1 MSGGTSGTRF
11 IKNTVL
17 KHISHKDMFYPEVGR
32 DYEVVD
38 KFEDKYL
45 ISATGYSGISGK
57 MAYIRAVNNL
67 SLSGAVCES
76 IAICIG
82 YGDEV
87 PEDYLR
93 KEMISIASLAK
104 ERRVRIIGGN
114 TVCDRKGSSY
124 GFTMTAYGKVDSKTL
139 DQLSEKPKAGDKIVI
154 IGNAGEYGAS
164 LITEIRR
171 NEMRARFSDDYMDRY
186 IPGDSEKLC
195 IEDIASEMIKAGA
208 IYLHDVSFG
217 GIYRTLLEV
226 SEYCGCGITVRHED
240 IPIKQST
247 IEVCEFW
254 NLNPYKL
261 LGTGGLVA
269 VFRGDSKNIPEGKVA
284 GELTDSK
291 ERIIQSER
299 NRTHR
304 SLTMYEEDEIY
315 NINSPRGTVPV
326 G

>member
-38 KFEDKYL
+38 RFGEVCL
-45 ISATGYSGISGK
+45 ISAIGFSGLSGE
-57 MAYIRAVNNL
+57 MAFIRAVNNL
-67 SLSGAVCES
+67 ALSGAVCES
-76 IAICIG
+76 IAINIG
-82 YGDEV
+82 YGNEL
-87 PEDYLR
+87 PEDFVR
-93 KEMISIASLAK
+93 KEMISIASLTK
-104 ERRVRIIGGN
+104 KRGIRIAGGN
-114 TVCDRKGSSY
+114 TVCDREGSSFS
-124 GFTMTAYGKVDSKTL
+124 FTITAYGRVDSKTL
-139 DQLSEKPKAGDKIVI
+139 EQLSEKPKAGDKIVI

-164 LITEIRR
+164 LITEKRR
-171 NEMRARFSDDYMDRY
+171 EEMRSRFSEDYMDRY
-186 IPGDSEKLC
+186 IPGNPDELY
-195 IEDIASEMIKAGA
+195 IENIAVDMIKNGA

-226 SEYCGCGITVRHED
+226 SEYSGCGITVRHED

-269 VFRGDSKNIPEGKVA
+269 VFRGDSENIPNYSDCKVA
-284 GELTDSK
+284 GELTASK
-291 ERIIQSER
+291 ERLVQSER
-299 NRTHR
+299 NHTNR

-315 NINSPRGTVPV
+315 KVFNS
-326 G
+326 